1 MLTGH
6 CFVHTVFGPPVCLNS
21 CNNHCRLGDQPYKGD
36 GGRHVTVLE
45 GKAGNRDILFSHK
58 LAIKPTGTLLRC
70 FVTAIIIRV
79 TFVYCEVTEDKN
91 VL

>member
-6 CFVHTVFGPPVCLNS
+6 CFVHTVFGPQALLNS
-21 CNNHCRLGDQPYKGD
+21 CNNHCQLGDQPYKGD

-45 GKAGNRDILFSHK
+45 GKAGRSDIWFSHK
-58 LAIKPTGTLLRC
+58 LALTPTGTLLHC
-70 FVTAIIIRV
+70 VVIAIIIRV